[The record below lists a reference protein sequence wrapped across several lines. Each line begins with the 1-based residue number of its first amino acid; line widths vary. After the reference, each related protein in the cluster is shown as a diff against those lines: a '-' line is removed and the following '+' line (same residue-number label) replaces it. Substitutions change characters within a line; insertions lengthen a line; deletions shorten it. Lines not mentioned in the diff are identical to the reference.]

1 MSNITMSNITTS
13 NITTFELETNMT
25 INQTELESENVLGML
40 LFFSHSDSEDNK
52 SNKIVIKPSYILI
65 PLLLIMNNIINNF

>member
-1 MSNITMSNITTS
+1 MSNITMS

-25 INQTELESENVLGML
+25 INQTELESENVLGMV

>member
-1 MSNITMSNITTS
+1 MSNITMS

>member
-1 MSNITMSNITTS
+1 MSNITTS

-25 INQTELESENVLGML
+25 INQTELESENVLGMV